1 MDSLSFKVTQ
11 YWKKMNN
18 KYEKYHLFNEL
29 AHFVIKQ
36 FPSLKIVIWDAILSR
51 IPNFGVM
58 WFPGRL
64 ASPTITLYS
73 ISPSC
78 CMHQNHFPLK
88 ESTFK
93 MKGSSS
99 SSIVLIIFCVTAI
112 FTLRQSHVP
121 TSSLNSAEVDE
132 AAGIS
137 VIWDVNTFF
146 CVFVGLLNLVVVDRS
161 MRLL

>member
-1 MDSLSFKVTQ
+1 M
-11 YWKKMNN
+11 
-18 KYEKYHLFNEL
+18 KYHLFNEL
-29 AHFVIKQ
+29 AHFIIKR
-36 FPSLKIVIWDAILSR
+36 FPSLKIVIWDVTFQEIR
-51 IPNFGVM
+51 IPNFGAM

-88 ESTFK
+88 ESSK